1 MAFKDTLFQ
10 LGMDLTRSSTTQKEE
25 FGTSVS
31 VDRELRK
38 ENSEDTS
45 GIKFAG
51 THLSIDL
58 FGARRLDN
66 VTFVEMALRRCIAAD
81 GAHALHIHLSKPEP
95 GQGVTGMILIGDVH
109 VSIRSSLS
117 DGYAALDV
125 FSHGTLLPSGLPEA
139 LRVAFSADH
148 VASRVHDRAKVAPET
163 LTWKT
168 AKKPARLPKAV
179 KARVAAA

>member
-1 MAFKDTLFQ
+1 MAFNDTLFQ

-25 FGTSVS
+25 FGTSAT
-31 VDRELRK
+31 VDRGLRK
-38 ENSEDTS
+38 ESSTDTN

-58 FGARRLDN
+58 HGARRLDD

-109 VSIRSSLS
+109 VSVRSSLS
-117 DGYAALDV
+117 EGYAALDV
-125 FSHGTLLPSGLPEA
+125 FSNGTLLPSGLPEA

-148 VASRVHDRAKVAPET
+148 VAARAHDRGQSAPET

>member
-1 MAFKDTLFQ
+1 MAFNDTLFQ

-25 FGTSVS
+25 FGTSVT
-31 VDRELRK
+31 VAQDLREESL
-38 ENSEDTS
+38 EDTN

-58 FGARRLDN
+58 VGARRLDN

-109 VSIRSSLS
+109 VSIRTSLS
-117 DGYAALDV
+117 NGYAALDV
-125 FSHGTLLPSGLPEA
+125 FSTGTQLPSGLPEA

-148 VASRVHDRAKVAPET
+148 VSSRNHARGPEVIET
-163 LTWKT
+163 PVWK
-168 AKKPARLPKAV
+168 AVKKAVRLPKAA
-179 KARVAAA
+179 KARAAA